1 MKAKVTGL
9 LLTLLTG
16 TVWAQVGALT
26 NAEVIEQTSITDPGK
41 AVQTAQGKWIAFS
54 MPVVEGTLSP
64 CCWRGQ
70 WSNFKDVG
78 CSLEKQHESYGT
90 SSDSPLTENVIAFAR
105 VTQGVVRSLRIVGEQ
120 CPVEG
125 DGEKVTW
132 LGSVDSTTSL
142 NWLEAVA
149 RSDHGDSLSY
159 SALYA
164 LAMHRS
170 KDASER
176 LYALAGETNGELAEE
191 AVFAIS
197 QLPGETGTQML
208 LELARDQQKPR
219 EVRRQALFW
228 LANSDDD
235 QAVAALADL
244 LTR

>member
-9 LLTLLTG
+9 LLALLAG
-16 TVWAQVGALT
+16 TAWAQVGGLT
-26 NAEVIEQTSITDPGK
+26 HAEVIEQTSITDPGK
-41 AVQTAQGKWIAFS
+41 AVQTAQGQWIAFS
-54 MPVVEGTLSP
+54 MPVVEGTRSP
-64 CCWRGQ
+64 CCWHGQ
-70 WSNFKDVG
+70 WSNYKEVG

-90 SSDSPLTENVIAFAR
+90 SSDSPLAENVIAYAR
-105 VTQGVVRSLRIVGEQ
+105 ITQNEVRSLLVVGEQ

-125 DGEKVTW
+125 DGAKVTW
-132 LGSVDSTTSL
+132 LGSVDSTASL

-149 RSDHGDSLSY
+149 RSEHGDSLSY

-164 LAMHRS
+164 LALHRS
-170 KDASER
+170 KDACKR
-176 LYALAGETNGELAEE
+176 LYTLAGEADGELAEE

-197 QLPGETGTQML
+197 QLPVETGTQML

-235 QAVAALADL
+235 KAVAALADL

>member
-9 LLTLLTG
+9 LLALLTG
-16 TVWAQVGALT
+16 TAWAQVGGLT
-26 NAEVIEQTSITDPGK
+26 NAEVIGQTSITDPGK
-41 AVQTAQGKWIAFS
+41 AVQTAQGQWIAFS
-54 MPVVEGTLSP
+54 MPVVEGTRSP
-64 CCWRGQ
+64 CCWHGQ
-70 WSNFKDVG
+70 WSNFREVG

-90 SSDSPLTENVIAFAR
+90 ASDSPLTENVIAYAR
-105 VTQGVVRSLRIVGEQ
+105 ITQNEVRSLRVVGEQ

-125 DGEKVTW
+125 NGATVTW
-132 LGSVDSTTSL
+132 LGRVNSAASL

-149 RSDHGDSLSY
+149 RSDHGDSLSF

-164 LAMHRS
+164 LALHRS

-176 LYALAGETNGELAEE
+176 LYALAGEADGELAEE

-235 QAVAALADL
+235 EAVAALADL